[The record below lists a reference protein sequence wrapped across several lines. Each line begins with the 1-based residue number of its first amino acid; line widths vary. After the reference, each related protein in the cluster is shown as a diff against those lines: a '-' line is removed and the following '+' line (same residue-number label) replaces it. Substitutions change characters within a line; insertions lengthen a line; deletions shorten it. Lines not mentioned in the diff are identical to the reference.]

1 MKVTIIGG
9 GGRVGSNAAFALQ
22 CAGIVSEIQILD
34 ANADLAAGEALDLLH
49 GTSVI
54 ADQRIYAGDY
64 ARAADSD
71 IFVITAGLRRKPDES
86 RLDLI
91 NRNVSLF
98 DGILASIKQAGFRK
112 DALIFVVSN
121 PVDILT
127 QLAVFRL
134 GLPWQQV
141 LGLGTMLDTAR
152 FRSLIAESLNL
163 APTQVK
169 ALILG
174 EHGDTMV
181 PIWSSATAAGLPL
194 EKFPGVSSNFQSQL
208 FERTKTSGAEVI
220 RRKGGAGWAVGI
232 TIAEVVHAIA
242 LDKRQLLPVSSLQ
255 QGKYG
260 LRDVSISVPTV
271 VGRAGVLDQVE
282 VSLWPK
288 ELSGLQASA
297 RALQEI
303 WSSATSAGLP
313 LDKFP
318 GVSAN
323 FQTQLFDRTKAS
335 GAEVIRRKGGAGWA
349 VGITIAEVVHSI
361 ALDKR
366 ELLPVSSLQQGKYG
380 LREVSISVPT
390 VVGRAGVLDQVEIA
404 LWPKELSGLQA
415 SARALQGIWS
425 QVRPR

>member
-22 CAGIVSEIQILD
+22 CAGVVSEIQLLD
-34 ANADLAAGEALDLLH
+34 ANAELAAGEALDLQH
-49 GTSVI
+49 GASSA

-71 IFVITAGLRRKPDES
+71 LFLITAGLRRKPDES

-91 NRNVSLF
+91 NRNVALF
-98 DGILASIKQAGFRK
+98 DGILASIKQAGLRP
-112 DALIFVVSN
+112 DALVFVVSN

-134 GLPWQQV
+134 GLPWSQV

-152 FRSLIAESLNL
+152 FRSLIAESLKL

-181 PIWSSATAAGLPL
+181 PVWSSATAAGLPL
-194 EKFPGVSSNFQSQL
+194 DKFPGANAAFQSQV
-208 FERTKTSGAEVI
+208 FERTKSSGAEVI
-220 RRKGGAGWAVGI
+220 RRKGGAGWAVAV

-260 LRDVSISVPTV
+260 LRDVAISVPTV
-271 VGRAGVLDQVE
+271 VGRAGVREQVE
-282 VSLWPK
+282 LPLWPK
-288 ELSGLQASA
+288 ELSGLQSSA
-297 RALQEI
+297 RALQDT
-303 WSSATSAGLP
+303 WS
-313 LDKFP
+313 K
-318 GVSAN
+318 
-323 FQTQLFDRTKAS
+323 
-335 GAEVIRRKGGAGWA
+335 
-349 VGITIAEVVHSI
+349 
-361 ALDKR
+361 
-366 ELLPVSSLQQGKYG
+366 
-380 LREVSISVPT
+380 
-390 VVGRAGVLDQVEIA
+390 
-404 LWPKELSGLQA
+404 
-415 SARALQGIWS
+415 
-425 QVRPR
+425 VRPR